1 MSEHP
6 PHESPDAS
14 IGLFDALD
22 SEAKRAL
29 EGRVRELRL
38 PPGTQIFDAGDPSD
52 AIYLLRSGLVDIR
65 GPEDAGG
72 SRFVTLGPGEAF
84 GELGA
89 ITGRP
94 RSAAALAQTGVT
106 LWRLELPDFLAL
118 MAEQPSLAASVARI
132 VSERLQSATRARSGA
147 PRGRTIVVRS
157 TRPAAAA
164 NASRTLAAAC
174 ARLLGE
180 RPVVLA
186 AGPADAWGRSRLP
199 GGTEVVEASE
209 LPGRVV
215 RAVREHAMVVIPCTP
230 RMPEALEGA
239 DRIVVLTDGAE
250 TADRDNGSHVHTLP
264 LDPGRPRLEAL
275 ARELCGRRIG
285 LVLGSGGIRGF
296 AHAGVLRVLHSEG
309 IPVDVYGGA
318 SAGGIAAALI
328 LRGWDP
334 TELADLGKAIKETVG
349 TGLFPGLSL
358 SPQSLLSGRRLRTFF
373 RKRLGSDTL
382 IEDLDTPLVLSATD
396 LETRAAVHLTTG
408 GLADAVSASAAVPG
422 IFPPVT
428 IDGRRLVDGGV
439 SDPVPVDAVRRRG
452 ADIVIAVNVM
462 PIGRGPMGV
471 YTPRVRIPMPGPLE
485 SLFVGL
491 DTVIT
496 QLSVHG
502 CRQADVLIEPGAT
515 AGKWYEVVPARS
527 YEQAGARA
535 ARDALPALR
544 GLLGG

>member
-1 MSEHP
+1 MSEHRP
-6 PHESPDAS
+6 YDAADAS
-14 IGLFDALD
+14 IGLLAALG
-22 SEAKRAL
+22 SEAERAL
-29 EGRVRELRL
+29 EARVRELRL
-38 PPGTQIFDAGDPSD
+38 PPGARIFDAGEPSD
-52 AIYLLRSGLVDIR
+52 AIYLVRSGLVDIR
-65 GPEDAGG
+65 SPEEAGAG
-72 SRFVTLGPGEAF
+72 RLVTLGPGEAF

-94 RSAAALAQTGVT
+94 RSAGAVAQTGVT

-118 MAEQPSLAASVARI
+118 MAEEPSLAAGVARV
-132 VSERLQSATRARSGA
+132 VSERLQAATRARSGS
-147 PRGRTIVVRS
+147 PRGRTVVIRS

-174 ARLLGE
+174 HRLLGE
-180 RPVVLA
+180 RPLVLA
-186 AGPADAWGRSRLP
+186 AGPPDVWGRSRLP
-199 GGTEVVEASE
+199 AATQVLEASE
-209 LPGRVV
+209 LPGQVV
-215 RAVREHAMVVIPCTP
+215 RAVREHAMVLVPCTP

-239 DRIVVLTDGAE
+239 DRVVILTDRAE
-250 TADRDNGSHVHTLP
+250 TADEENGGRVHVLA
-264 LDPGRPRLEAL
+264 LDPGKARLEAL

-296 AHAGVLRVLHSEG
+296 AHAGVLRVLHAEG

-318 SAGGIAAALI
+318 SAGGIAAALV
-328 LRGWDP
+328 LSGWDP
-334 TELADLGKAIKETVG
+334 EELADLGRAIKETVG
-349 TGLFPGLSL
+349 TGLLPGLSL
-358 SPQSLLSGRRLRTFF
+358 SPQALLSGRRLRGFF
-373 RKRLGSDTL
+373 RKRLGPDTL
-382 IEDLDTPLVLSATD
+382 IEDLATPLVLSATD
-396 LETRAAVHLTTG
+396 LETRAAVHLTSG
-408 GLADAVSASAAVPG
+408 RLADAVSASAAVPG

-452 ADIVIAVNVM
+452 ADIVVAVNVM
-462 PIGRGPMGV
+462 SIGRGPMGV

-496 QLSVHG
+496 QLAIHG
-502 CRQADVLIEPGAT
+502 CRRADILIEPGAT
-515 AGKWYEVVPARS
+515 SGKWYEVVPART

-544 GLLGG
+544 RLLGG